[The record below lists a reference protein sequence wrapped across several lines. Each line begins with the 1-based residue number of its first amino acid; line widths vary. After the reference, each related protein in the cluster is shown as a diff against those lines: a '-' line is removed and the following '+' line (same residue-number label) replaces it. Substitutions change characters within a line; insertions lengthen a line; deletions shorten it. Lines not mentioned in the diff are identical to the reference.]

1 MRPFSRTL
9 LGAITAATMTIATF
23 PIIVFSVLAADLIED
38 LDVTRAQ
45 VGLLVTAT
53 ALVGAL
59 VSPYFGRVSDSVG
72 AVRST
77 RYALLIGAATLGL
90 VAAAPSYWVLI
101 AAALATGIP
110 NGWGN
115 PSTNLLIVDNIP
127 AGSRGVLTG
136 IKQSGVQMG
145 TFLGGLLLP
154 VFADLWNWRVAVA
167 LFVSIPILAAAG
179 LIGRRDVHQMPA
191 SVVPEQASLPHS
203 VRWVALYGLLAGV
216 ATWGVFGFLP
226 LFAEEDQLWSG
237 QAAGSLIAMI
247 GVVGVMA
254 RIAWPHLS
262 ERRIG
267 HGTTLR
273 LLALLSVGSSL
284 LLAMAAS
291 EVVGSWSLL
300 PAALLLALGTIA
312 WNAVGMVA
320 VMDFAPEGMVGRG
333 TGLVLF
339 GFLVGVASGAPAMGL
354 SVDLTG
360 SYVPG
365 WLGAIV
371 LFAGCVFIAGR
382 IPAGSTL
389 AGS

>member
-1 MRPFSRTL
+1 
-9 LGAITAATMTIATF
+9 
-23 PIIVFSVLAADLIED
+23 
-38 LDVTRAQ
+38 
-45 VGLLVTAT
+45 
-53 ALVGAL
+53 
-59 VSPYFGRVSDSVG
+59 
-72 AVRST
+72 
-77 RYALLIGAATLGL
+77 
-90 VAAAPSYWVLI
+90 
-101 AAALATGIP
+101 
-110 NGWGN
+110 
-115 PSTNLLIVDNIP
+115 
-127 AGSRGVLTG
+127 
-136 IKQSGVQMG
+136 
-145 TFLGGLLLP
+145 
-154 VFADLWNWRVAVA
+154 
-167 LFVSIPILAAAG
+167 
-179 LIGRRDVHQMPA
+179 
-191 SVVPEQASLPHS
+191 
-203 VRWVALYGLLAGV
+203 
-216 ATWGVFGFLP
+216 
-226 LFAEEDQLWSG
+226 
-237 QAAGSLIAMI
+237 MI